1 MYAKEQTMSLNRI
14 WKRVIAQGL
23 CMSAFVLV
31 IAMSAEAVPNEE
43 VAMTVACETA
53 MAEALVAEQAPS
65 VEDLE
70 VTTPIV
76 VARLSS
82 KAARGWRALLPG
94 TKLPRT

>member
-31 IAMSAEAVPNEE
+31 IAMSSEAVPNEE
-43 VAMTVACETA
+43 AAIALACETA
-53 MAEALVAEQAPS
+53 VADALAEQTPT
-65 VEDLE
+65 VEELD
-70 VTTPIV
+70 VPTPAV
-76 VARLSS
+76 VVRLGS

>member
-23 CMSAFVLV
+23 CMSAFALVL
-31 IAMSAEAVPNEE
+31 AMSAEAVPNEE
-43 VAMTVACETA
+43 LAMTVACETA
-53 MAEALVAEQAPS
+53 VADALAEQAAV

-70 VTTPIV
+70 VTTPV
-76 VARLSS
+76 VVVRLGS
-82 KAARGWRALLPG
+82 KAAHGWRALLPG